1 MKIYTKKGD
10 KGKTSII
17 GGERVDKDD
26 LRVESY
32 GNVDELNS
40 VLGLLTSMTD
50 VHKDKLQLIQSTL
63 FEIGSELASV
73 EYRNVVKTEDV
84 EELEKWIDEMSLK
97 LIPLRSFILPGGSQ
111 ASSVAH
117 IARTVARRTER
128 SVVRLMKTTEIPEEI
143 VAYVNRLSDYL
154 FVLARFINQSQGVPD
169 VEWKS
174 RS

>member
-73 EYRNVVKTEDV
+73 EYRKVVRTEDI
-84 EELEKWIDEMSLK
+84 EELEKWIDEMSLE

-154 FVLARFINQSQGVPD
+154 FVLARYINQSQGVPD

-174 RS
+174 KS